1 VKAIR
6 EVRTAHRL
14 FEEAKASGHPTLI
27 RLAMLDLRRA
37 YAALAALGAVLLLSS
52 VAQAQEPDV
61 QCTGYGCDD
70 AEYVV
75 EESAI
80 VREFEARPGYQCR
93 GRELEQGN
101 GWVIVCDRM
110 RVQP

>member
-37 YAALAALGAVLLLSS
+37 YAALAALACALLLSAS
-52 VAQAQEPDV
+52 AQAQEPSR

-80 VREFEARPGYQCR
+80 VREFEARPGYRCT
-93 GRELEQGN
+93 GRELEQGD
-101 GWVIVCDRM
+101 GWVITCDRM
-110 RVQP
+110 VVTP